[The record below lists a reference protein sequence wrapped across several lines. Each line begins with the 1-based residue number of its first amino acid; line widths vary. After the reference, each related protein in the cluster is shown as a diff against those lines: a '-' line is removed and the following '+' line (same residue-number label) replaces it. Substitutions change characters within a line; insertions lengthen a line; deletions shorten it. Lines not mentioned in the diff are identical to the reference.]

1 MGHWN
6 SREEK
11 AGKQRQLL
19 QGGDFVPCWFSLF
32 ALQQVA
38 ECLLPSFSLLLV
50 FLFSPAVLFVH
61 GAQVTVACPWHP
73 QPKGISLVRPW
84 RLPMSWGGARVLART
99 ETDGYYHLGRIVQE
113 VKLTVYW
120 ELVCKSM
127 YVFSLFFPYHT
138 SPKPLLWGGPPVL
151 QCTS

>member
-1 MGHWN
+1 MPLTPSAKRNFIG
-6 SREEK
+6 S
-11 AGKQRQLL
+11 
-19 QGGDFVPCWFSLF
+19 SLE
-32 ALQQVA
+32 A
-38 ECLLPSFSLLLV
+38 SH
-50 FLFSPAVLFVH
+50 VL
-61 GAQVTVACPWHP
+61 
-73 QPKGISLVRPW
+73 
-84 RLPMSWGGARVLART
+84 GARVLART